1 MERRLGKEVVGK
13 LTRSRISYVIGEGSI
28 VAQTVKNLPAVRET
42 QVQSLGQG
50 DPLDK
55 GTVTHSSILAWKI
68 LWAQE
73 PFRLQSIGPQ
83 RIGCD

>member
-1 MERRLGKEVVGK
+1 M
-13 LTRSRISYVIGEGSI
+13 IGEGSI
-28 VAQTVKNLPAVRET
+28 VAQTVKNLPAMRET

-50 DPLDK
+50 NPLDE
-55 GTVTHSSILAWKI
+55 GIVTHSSILAWKI

-73 PFRLQSIGPQ
+73 PVRLQSIGPQ